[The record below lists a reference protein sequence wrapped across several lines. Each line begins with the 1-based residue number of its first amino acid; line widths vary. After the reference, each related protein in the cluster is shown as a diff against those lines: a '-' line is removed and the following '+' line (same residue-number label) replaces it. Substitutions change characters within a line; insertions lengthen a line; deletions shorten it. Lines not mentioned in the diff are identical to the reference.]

1 MHPKKNIKPNRKIR
15 VGVSIGDY
23 NGIGLEV
30 IIKTFSD
37 ARMMDVCTPVIYGNL
52 SLIKAYNE
60 SLDVSDFSF
69 LEIADA
75 AQANPKR
82 ANLVQVWDD
91 ESTIT
96 FGESTSDAGRKSFLS
111 LEAATKD
118 LASNKIDVL
127 VTAPINKNNIQSE
140 DFSFPGHTEYLAN
153 YANEDYPL
161 MVLTHGD
168 LRVGTITGHIAIKD
182 VASQITEEVILKKI
196 EVLQKTLQQD
206 FSIAH
211 PTIAVLGLNPHSGDN
226 GTIGSEEKEIII
238 PALKKSRKTRHFN
251 FWAFSC

>member
-60 SLDVSDFSF
+60 FLDVSDFSF

-96 FGESTSDAGRKSFLS
+96 FGESTSDAGIKSFLS

-238 PALKKSRKTRHFN
+238 PAHKKALRKGL
-251 FWAFSC
+251 